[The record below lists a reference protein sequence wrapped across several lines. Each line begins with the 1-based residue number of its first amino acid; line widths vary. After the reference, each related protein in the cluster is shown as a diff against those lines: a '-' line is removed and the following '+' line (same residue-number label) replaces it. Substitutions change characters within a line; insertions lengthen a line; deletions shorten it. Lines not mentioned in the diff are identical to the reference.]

1 MAAEREMRAERHIL
15 IIDDNVEIQN
25 VFRRVLEIEGF
36 AVTSAQSG
44 AEGLARLR
52 ERRFALVITDL
63 MLPDILGYEVARAL
77 RSDPA
82 TAGVPI
88 AAFTVRTSYEDEL
101 RAYAAGCDS
110 VIAKPCSIDEF
121 IQQVRR
127 LVQSTG

>member
-1 MAAEREMRAERHIL
+1 MAARRDVQAQRHIL

-25 VFRRVLEIEGF
+25 VFRRVLEYEGF

-44 AEGLARLR
+44 VEGIARLH
-52 ERRFALVITDL
+52 EHTFALVIVDL

-77 RSDPA
+77 RNDPA

-101 RAYAAGCDS
+101 RAYSAGCDS

-121 IQQVRR
+121 MQQVRR
-127 LVQSTG
+127 LVQSTD